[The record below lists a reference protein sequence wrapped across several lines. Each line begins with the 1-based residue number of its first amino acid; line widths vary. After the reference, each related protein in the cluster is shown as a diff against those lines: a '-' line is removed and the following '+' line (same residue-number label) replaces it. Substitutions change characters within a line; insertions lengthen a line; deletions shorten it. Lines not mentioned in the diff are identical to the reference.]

1 MELLPL
7 LSPQQVGRVPVL
19 LAVSCASFRPN
30 PHRPGDV
37 PHVVAHRALRLG
49 LHELLGGNLE
59 YPLEIR
65 GGAEAVIVWGGFSG
79 MLCDGSLGGGS
90 LGSRSRIGPLLLGRD
105 ATFLLLLRT
114 FRLPRLALR
123 GVSLLLA
130 ERPLSR
136 LFFLVVPFEI
146 LLLDVH
152 LVPRG
157 HRA

>member
-1 MELLPL
+1 M
-7 LSPQQVGRVPVL
+7 L

-59 YPLEIR
+59 YPLEVR
-65 GGAEAVIVWGGFSG
+65 GGAEAIIVWGGGFSG
-79 MLCDGSLGGGS
+79 ILCGGSLGGGS
-90 LGSRSRIGPLLLGRD
+90 LRSRRRLGPLLLGRG
-105 ATFLLLLRT
+105 ATFLLLLGT

-123 GVSLLLA
+123 GVGFLLA
-130 ERPLSR
+130 EQPLSR